1 MGNSSGLIVTDVVQ
15 CWIKDGEVFWIDDL
29 LHLEGPR
36 VVTGESG
43 VVEVVLAQHHTH
55 LVVQGAVRRQFNVSS
70 MQSRNTESHK
80 TAVLFPKKT
89 NITTFPL

>member
-55 LVVQGAVRRQFNVSS
+55 LV
-70 MQSRNTESHK
+70 
-80 TAVLFPKKT
+80 
-89 NITTFPL
+89 